1 MRLIKHWRAIALGG
15 VLAAVAISLVIFF
28 RPSASSLALLACLP
42 PGEGPT
48 IYIDLGMLK
57 KTGVLDQLA
66 GKPGEEDADY
76 RQFVEASGFDYRRD
90 LDAVVVQWRR
100 GTALF
105 VLAGRFN
112 QELLETYVRNNRGQ
126 CVRSFCSLQGSSPDR
141 RISFHPLGRRLMA
154 MSTGADPMGAAS
166 IHQPIAQ
173 YSFEPPPGPVWISLP
188 ASSLHAEAGS
198 PVWLSVL
205 FNALQGVQR
214 AVLTIEF
221 RTGGFELVLDAPCD
235 SNDKAKLIAERLT
248 SATAGLKDLIVRSG
262 RTPEPSSPAAA
273 LSVGTFRAEGNVV
286 RGKWPLNRAFLEG
299 LGK

>member
-1 MRLIKHWRAIALGG
+1 VRFIKHWRAIALGG
-15 VLAAVAISLVIFF
+15 VLAAIAISLIIFF
-28 RPSASSLALLACLP
+28 WPGPSSRSLLACLP

-48 IYIDLGMLK
+48 IYLDLGLLK

-90 LDAVVVQWRR
+90 LDAVLVQWRR

-112 QELLETYVRNNRGQ
+112 QERLETYVRNNRGQ

-141 RISFHPLGRRLMA
+141 RISFQPLGRRLMA
-154 MSTGADPMGAAS
+154 MSTGVDPMAAAS
-166 IHQPIAQ
+166 IHQPISQ
-173 YSFEPPPGPVWISLP
+173 YSFEPPSGPVWISLP
-188 ASSLHAEAGS
+188 ASSLHAEADS

-205 FNALQGVQR
+205 FDALQGAQR
-214 AVLTIEF
+214 AVLTLEL
-221 RTGGFELVLDAPCD
+221 RTDRFELVLDAPCE

-262 RTPEPSSPAAA
+262 RAPEPSSPAAA
-273 LSVGTFRAEGNVV
+273 LSVGTFRSEGKKV